1 MNTPKAL
8 LPRTPALLL
17 ILTLAACGGG
27 AAPKPGPGG
36 PAAPPPPASF
46 DTLETAYIGANA
58 RLAARSNTA
67 FIPPLIEGM
76 PTTGGATY
84 TGVMFV
90 ELDTAGMTTQLYG
103 NADVTAN
110 FDVSSMSGSVT
121 DFYGR
126 DRTGSQAAYT
136 GAISLTDG
144 TIGAA
149 RPTPSTWTSPA
160 PSRATANPS
169 AFPAPW
175 TAISKAIRFAASSA
189 RTRPPQPP
197 STPTRSPAAYYSPP
211 KSSHKTHAGRA
222 PPSTCARLTR
232 SWRCRAS

>member
-8 LPRTPALLL
+8 LPRTHALLL

-110 FDVSSMSGSVT
+110 FDASSMSGSVT

-136 GAISLTDG
+136 GAVSLTNG

-149 RPTPSTWTSPA
+149 RPNAFDLDFSGALSGNGESISLSGTMDGDFKGDPIRGILGVDTTP
-160 PSRATANPS
+160 TANIDANP
-169 AFPAPW
+169 F
-175 TAISKAIRFAASSA
+175 TGRVLLAAEVD
-189 RTRPPQPP
+189 P
-197 STPTRSPAAYYSPP
+197 
-211 KSSHKTHAGRA
+211 
-222 PPSTCARLTR
+222 
-232 SWRCRAS
+232 